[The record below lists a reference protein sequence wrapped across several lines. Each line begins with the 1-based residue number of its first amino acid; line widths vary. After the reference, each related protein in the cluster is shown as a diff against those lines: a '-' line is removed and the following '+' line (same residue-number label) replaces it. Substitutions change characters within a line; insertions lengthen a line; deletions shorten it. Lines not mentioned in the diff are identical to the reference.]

1 MILSSFQAGR
11 RCHQEAPPSARCP
24 SASPQPTRAHR
35 ILAFL
40 FHPSSHLRLSPA
52 WRWLFPCLQSPGT
65 FPLCAPFTNSYSF
78 LRFLLGSSSLERLSL
93 ASLCWWVV
101 TPITCLC
108 TPPPMPPESRI
119 PCRVPGPSMMLGPQQ
134 RLSRHSPNGRQ
145 QTPLGGGRLQP
156 PDHAPASPAKSG
168 CCLEAGPLP

>member
-108 TPPPMPPESRI
+108 TPPPNAPRKQDSL
-119 PCRVPGPSMMLGPQQ
+119 PSARP
-134 RLSRHSPNGRQ
+134 RYDAWSTAAAQ
-145 QTPLGGGRLQP
+145 QTLAEWQTADSLGGRT
-156 PDHAPASPAKSG
+156 PAAS
-168 CCLEAGPLP
+168 